1 MITARIAQ
9 ITHSLRRMTPAQADR
24 ALCDM
29 TRDDLLAVGED
40 LGLRLP
46 YVGGDKPAQIVGALF
61 PRAH

>member
-9 ITHSLRRMTPAQADR
+9 ITSNLRRMTPAQADR

-29 TRDDLLAVGED
+29 TRDDLLAIGQD

-46 YVGGDKPAQIVGALF
+46 YVGDDKPALIVGALF
-61 PRAH
+61 PRAC